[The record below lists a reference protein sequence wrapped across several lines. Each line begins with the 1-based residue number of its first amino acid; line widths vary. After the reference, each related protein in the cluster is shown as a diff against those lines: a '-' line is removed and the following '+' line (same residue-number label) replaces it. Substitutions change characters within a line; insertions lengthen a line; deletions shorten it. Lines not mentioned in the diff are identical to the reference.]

1 MTHLLTVLADPGMQR
16 VLLALGSLLITG
28 LALSAWLL
36 PPDRD
41 PFPPCPCEHC
51 DPYADALALAN
62 EDRPGV
68 LDLIPLIDL
77 HVDSLPDDM
86 RMERDR

>member
-41 PFPPCPCEHC
+41 PFPPCHCRAC

-62 EDRPGV
+62 EDRPTPT
-68 LDLIPLIDL
+68 DLMPLIGLTTGD
-77 HVDSLPDDM
+77 LPDDM
-86 RMERDR
+86 RMEK